1 MVYASWEDS
10 FELLTVEEQAQFL
23 KNLFLYNKGE
33 EPILNT
39 SGLKMLWTTIRFTLE
54 KDKQSYDNKVEGAK
68 KARQAHQADAEES
81 PIPHTSSTPK
91 SLISEEVLLMSPDIR
106 PIGLSSSGKV
116 LISYA
121 KDKEKVKEKAK
132 VKEEDIGKDSI
143 INNIR
148 IMGFDRV
155 FDNL

>member
-1 MVYASWEDS
+1 
-10 FELLTVEEQAQFL
+10 
-23 KNLFLYNKGE
+23 
-33 EPILNT
+33 
-39 SGLKMLWTTIRFTLE
+39 
-54 KDKQSYDNKVEGAK
+54 
-68 KARQAHQADAEES
+68 
-81 PIPHTSSTPK
+81 
-91 SLISEEVLLMSPDIR
+91 MSPDIR

-132 VKEEDIGKDSI
+132 VKEEDIGKDNI

-148 IMGFDRV
+148 IMGFDKV